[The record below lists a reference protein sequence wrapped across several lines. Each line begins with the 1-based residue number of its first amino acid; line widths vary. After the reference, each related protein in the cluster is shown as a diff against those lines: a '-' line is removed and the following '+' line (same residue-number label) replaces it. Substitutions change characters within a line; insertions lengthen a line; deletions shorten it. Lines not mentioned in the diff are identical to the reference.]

1 MLASGGMFSFF
12 LAVGSVGPYPSI
24 LPSEGSHSP
33 RTLLTGLQV
42 LRNDSAIDFPVQGRV
57 PVHTSPAAIM
67 RDRWEQDR
75 RSRS

>member
-12 LAVGSVGPYPSI
+12 LAVGSVGPSPST
-24 LPSEGSHSP
+24 LPTEGNRSP

-57 PVHTSPAAIM
+57 PVHISPAAIM